1 MPPAPTTLPELV
13 QQLGSTYSPFER
25 LKILSRAWH
34 LLRTM
39 TPQERVAVTAQLG
52 LDHADELVEGIAR
65 RSGHEASPAL
75 ISMIEKAQTQGTA
88 HLPALLADLRD
99 PNRRVE
105 RLKQGAQAAVAGA
118 LASPTAPAVPP
129 KAAPPQPRSAP
140 PSPLPPMEA
149 APIPPASKPA
159 PEPPP
164 VEPVVPVA
172 PPPPPAQAAPPPP
185 PPPVREPPPSPKPRP
200 EPAVAAHKTDGAL
213 AGKLTEAPSLTGRF
227 HALRRHLKEAQGL
240 SGEELRPVLEAFPDG
255 WARRR
260 ALLELL
266 RSGTPA
272 SLPDALGLVEALGAE
287 RDRGWCLGAL
297 ADERPL
303 SARDREALL
312 AAVPTPAARRRLE
325 ARMGKG

>member
-1 MPPAPTTLPELV
+1 MPAAPETLPELV

-88 HLPALLADLRD
+88 HLPALIADLRD
-99 PNRRVE
+99 PNRRAE

-118 LASPTAPAVPP
+118 LASPTAPAVTP
-129 KAAPPQPRSAP
+129 KAEPQQPR
-140 PSPLPPMEA
+140 PLPPMEA
-149 APIPPASKPA
+149 APIPPARKPE

-164 VEPVVPVA
+164 AEPVVPMA

-185 PPPVREPPPSPKPRP
+185 PPPKPRP
-200 EPAVAAHKTDGAL
+200 EPAVAHKTDGAL
-213 AGKLTEAPSLTGRF
+213 AGKLAEAPSLTGRF
-227 HALRRHLKEAQGL
+227 HALRRHLKEAHGL

-266 RSGTPA
+266 RSGAPA
-272 SLPDALGLVEALGAE
+272 ALPDALGLVEALGAE
-287 RDRGWCLGAL
+287 RDRAWCLGAL

-303 SARDREALL
+303 SARDRETLL

-325 ARMGKG
+325 ARLGGG

>member
-99 PNRRVE
+99 PNRRAE
-105 RLKQGAQAAVAGA
+105 RLKQGAQAAVEGA
-118 LASPTAPAVPP
+118 LAAPPPPAVPP
-129 KAAPPQPRSAP
+129 QAAPPKPAP
-140 PSPLPPMEA
+140 PRPLPPMEA
-149 APIPPASKPA
+149 APIPLARKPE

-164 VEPVVPVA
+164 AEPVVPVA
-172 PPPPPAQAAPPPP
+172 PPPQAAPPPP
-185 PPPVREPPPSPKPRP
+185 PPPVREPPPPPKPRP
-200 EPAVAAHKTDGAL
+200 EPVVAPKTDGGL
-213 AGKLTEAPSLTGRF
+213 AGKLTEAPSLNGRF

-266 RSGTPA
+266 RSGAPA
-272 SLPDALGLVEALGAE
+272 ALPDALGLVEALGAE
-287 RDRGWCLGAL
+287 RDRAWCLGAL

-303 SARDREALL
+303 SARDQEALL
-312 AAVPTPAARRRLE
+312 AAVPSPAVRRRLE
-325 ARMGKG
+325 GRMGKG